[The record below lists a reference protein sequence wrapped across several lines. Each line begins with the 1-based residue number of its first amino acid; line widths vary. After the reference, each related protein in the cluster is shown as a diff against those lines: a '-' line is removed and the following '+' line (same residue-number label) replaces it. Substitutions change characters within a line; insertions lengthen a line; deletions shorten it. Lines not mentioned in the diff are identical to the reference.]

1 VTGNGILFTIFLVFS
16 GAAVVATLALFAR
29 QSLLVAYV
37 VLGVVMGPA
46 VLGLVSD
53 PALIRELSHIGIIFL
68 LFLLGLNLNP
78 RDLMLMVRKTT
89 VVTLASSLVFG
100 GFGAAVA
107 LLFGLGMLDAI
118 MVGAASMFSS
128 TIIGLKL
135 LPTSV
140 LHHQRTGEIIIS
152 ILLMQDLIAIV
163 LLLLIQGAGEGG
175 LPLASIGL
183 LLLKFPLLVLLAFL
197 VTRFMLLPLLQRFD
211 RIQEYIFL
219 LAIGWCIGFA
229 ELASWLGLSAEI
241 GAFIAGIA
249 LATSP
254 IAIYI
259 SESLK
264 PLRDFFLVLFFF
276 SLGAGFDLAVL
287 PEVFWPA
294 LVLSAGALVGK
305 PAVFRWLLVRTGES
319 DGRSREIGF
328 RLGQF
333 SEFSLLIAVVAVS
346 VGACSSKASYLIQLS
361 TLLSFL
367 ASSYLV
373 VARFQTPIALK
384 DELRLD

>member
-1 VTGNGILFTIFLVFS
+1 VTGSGILFTIFLVFS

-89 VVTLASSLVFG
+89 LVTLASSLVFG

-107 LLFGLGMLDAI
+107 LLFGLGMLDAL

-163 LLLLIQGAGEGG
+163 LLLLIQGAGDGG

-183 LLLKFPLLVLLAFL
+183 LLLKFPLLVMLAFL
-197 VTRFMLLPLLQRFD
+197 VTRFVLLPLLRRFD

-254 IAIYI
+254 IAIFI

-287 PEVFWPA
+287 PAVFWPA

-319 DGRSREIGF
+319 DQRSREIGF

-346 VGACSSKASYLIQLS
+346 VGTCSSKASYLIQLS
-361 TLLSFL
+361 TLFSFL